1 MAALMVVSKAAK
13 LGVEM
18 VETKAAGRAELKDK
32 ERVVLWVG
40 KKDDKSA
47 YLLAD
52 SKVVSTAVK

>member
-1 MAALMVVSKAAK
+1 MVVSKAAK

-18 VETKAAGRAELKDK
+18 VETKAAGRVELTDI
-32 ERVVLWVG
+32 ERVALWVG

-52 SKVVSTAVK
+52 SKVVPTAVK

>member
-32 ERVVLWVG
+32 ERVVSWAG
-40 KKDDKSA
+40 K
-47 YLLAD
+47 
-52 SKVVSTAVK
+52 